1 MKIVIAAVSSNT
13 SMSGV
18 SRHAANIV
26 RCLLTRSEVSA
37 IHVLVAPWEH
47 KHVSDAVSRADTRLR
62 IHAVHLRPGTVSR
75 NFWYYSELPAL
86 ARQLGAD
93 LVHISYP
100 SPINRAAFHCPT
112 VVSLHDLYPLDIPS
126 NFGFPK
132 VLFNRAILR
141 QCLRAADA
149 IACVS
154 DSTRLRL
161 GITDPQ
167 KLQKAVT
174 VHNCVEPAS
183 PAAKPA
189 LVEPWNGAPFFLC
202 VAQHRRNKNIPF
214 ALQVFRRLISRREID
229 PATRLLIVG
238 IPGPESHR
246 IHRLMQEPDLSQRV
260 TLAHGIS
267 DAELQWCYRNCELL
281 LAPSIVEG
289 FGLPVAEALLAG
301 CRVVCSDIPA
311 FREVGTEHCS
321 FVSLGAGAEE
331 HFAEAVR
338 EILRERRPLP
348 CSLPQLSP
356 SVIAGQYL
364 RLYQVLV
371 AAAGHSLPAAA
382 RDRIEPSV
390 RQVSPVEKPAAHAGQ
405 PGVAGSH

>member
-37 IHVLVAPWEH
+37 IHVLVAPWEY
-47 KHVSDAVSRADTRLR
+47 KHVCEAVSRTDSRLR
-62 IHAVHLRPGTVSR
+62 IHAVHLEPGTFRR
-75 NFWYYSELPAL
+75 NSWYYYDLPAL

-100 SPINRAAFHCPT
+100 SPIDRAAFHCPT

-126 NFGFPK
+126 NFGFPR
-132 VLFNRAILR
+132 VLFNRVILR
-141 QCLRAADA
+141 QCLRSADA

-161 GITDPQ
+161 GIKDPQ
-167 KLQKAVT
+167 RILKAIT

-183 PAAKPA
+183 PAARPA

-214 ALQVFRRLISRREID
+214 ALEVFRLLLSRGVID

-238 IPGPESHR
+238 MSGPESR
-246 IHRLMQEPDLSQRV
+246 QIHRLTQSPHLSQRV

-281 LAPSIVEG
+281 LAPSTIEG
-289 FGLPVAEALLAG
+289 FGLPVAEAIIAG

-311 FREVGTEHCS
+311 FREVGAEHCR
-321 FVSLGAGAEE
+321 FVLLGAGAEDD
-331 HFAEAVR
+331 FAAAVH
-338 EILRERRPLP
+338 EVLQERRPLP

-364 RLYQVLV
+364 RLYQALV
-371 AAAGHSLPAAA
+371 
-382 RDRIEPSV
+382 EPNV
-390 RQVSPVEKPAAHAGQ
+390 RQVPAVEKPAAHSGQ
-405 PGVAGSH
+405 PGVAESL